1 MAKRHSTGTYRI
13 TARIGPSWLAAI
25 GLILSV
31 TSMWQPDMLVSDD
44 VRQRLVPNL
53 PNWILIGLAAA
64 AAAMSL
70 AIVSVLIR
78 APLGNDPGEFIRQP
92 PRRSAA
98 MFVVLLPL
106 SAILIAGS
114 VVAFHLLDVTSLST
128 ALLLQV
134 PPMERT
140 HAPTRDMVNVPT
152 YDFALTLTLGAMA
165 AVITAFAILVIVLN
179 QPWVMADWFGR
190 SRRRKDSTLV
200 SGLKSAMSVAIYELE
215 VADDPRSAVIACY
228 RRCEAALA
236 SHRRGRSASETPR
249 EFVHEAFVALKL
261 PARAVQSLLQVFE
274 KARFSE
280 LAVTFSDRSA
290 ALSALGEIRSA
301 LERGHEGGARS

>member
-1 MAKRHSTGTYRI
+1 MAKRHSTGTSRV
-13 TARIGPSWLAAI
+13 TARIAPSWLAAI
-25 GLILSV
+25 GLVLSV
-31 TSMWQPDMLVSDD
+31 TSMWQPGMLASDD
-44 VRQRLVPNL
+44 VGQRLVPNL
-53 PNWILIGLAAA
+53 PNWTLIGLAAA

-78 APLGNDPGEFIRQP
+78 APLRKGSGEFIPQT

-98 MFVVLLPL
+98 MFLVLLPL
-106 SAILIAGS
+106 SAILITGS
-114 VVAFHLLDVTSLST
+114 VVAFHSSLST
-128 ALLLQV
+128 ALLLQL
-134 PPMERT
+134 PPMERSY
-140 HAPTRDMVNVPT
+140 APTRDMVDVPT
-152 YDFALTLTLGAMA
+152 FDFALTLTLGAMA

-179 QPWVMADWFGR
+179 QPWVMTVGWFG
-190 SRRRKDSTLV
+190 RRRKDSPLV
-200 SGLKSAMSVAIYELE
+200 AGLKSTMSAAIHELE

-236 SHRRGRSASETPR
+236 SHRRGRGASETPR

-261 PARAVQSLLQVFE
+261 PAQAVQSLLQVFE

-280 LAVTFSDRSA
+280 LAVTSGDRSA

-301 LERGHEGGARS
+301 LEREHEGGAQS